1 VAGAAA
7 VGLLID
13 GRDSGGQ
20 TSPMA
25 GTVAAGRQGLGI
37 GQASSVED
45 LEQRVGCGPASRRR
59 RWPAVTDTRDAGV
72 GTQAAKDGWVG
83 GDRSR
88 RQRSTVAAVGVRQR

>member
-20 TSPMA
+20 TSPVA
-25 GTVAAGRQGLGI
+25 GTMAAGRRGLGV

-45 LEQRVGCGPASRRR
+45 LEQRVGCGPVSRRR
-59 RWPAVTDTRDAGV
+59 RWPVVTDMRDAGV
-72 GTQAAKDGWVG
+72 GTQAAKDGWAG